1 MRFLAYAN
9 PIELRARVCGLLA
22 TVWLL
27 FLATSAHGHEI
38 RPGLLQ
44 VTQTESN
51 SYSVVWKQPLLGD
64 RRLPLEPQLRPD
76 CTKIEPRIEATASA
90 LIERWTT
97 VCSQPLSLIEIE
109 GLNRTLTDVMLE
121 YTEMAG
127 DQQRALL
134 RPESP
139 SYELGSGGAGSAWL
153 YLKLGI
159 EHLLAG
165 YDHVLFVVGLLLLI
179 SSTRSLLVTITS
191 FTLAHSVTLALS
203 VLGWVSLSQ
212 AAVEACIA
220 LSIVLL
226 AREALTE
233 QDTLLKKSPWL
244 AALAFGLLHG
254 FGFAGALR
262 DIGLPDE
269 NLWVALLS
277 FNVGIELGQLILV
290 GVWMVLG
297 LVARRFVRTST
308 PIESLTPRFHALVA
322 YAIGGM
328 AIYWTLQRVTP
339 MVFNTLTLT

>member
-1 MRFLAYAN
+1 MSLFG
-9 PIELRARVCGLLA
+9 RAFALIALLA
-22 TVWLL
+22 L
-27 FLATSAHGHEI
+27 FSGVASVQAHEI

-44 VTQTESN
+44 VSETAEN
-51 SYSVVWKQPLLGD
+51 SYRIVWKQPLLGD
-64 RRLPLEPQLRPD
+64 RRLPLEPLLLPD
-76 CTKIEPRIEATASA
+76 CSKVDSRLEATASA

-97 VCSQPLSLIEIE
+97 VCSAPLQRVEID

-121 YTEMAG
+121 YTELGG

-139 SYELGSGGAGSAWL
+139 SYELGSGSAGSAWL

-179 SSTRSLLVTITS
+179 SSTRSLLITITS

-226 AREALTE
+226 AREALTK
-233 QDTLLKKSPWL
+233 QDSLLKQSPWL
-244 AALAFGLLHG
+244 AAFAFGLLHG

-277 FNVGIELGQLILV
+277 FNVGIELGQLLLV
-290 GVWMVLG
+290 GVWVG
-297 LVARRFVRTST
+297 LAALAQRLLPSAQTEQTVS
-308 PIESLTPRFHALVA
+308 PRVHAAMA

-328 AIYWTLQRVTP
+328 AIYWTLQRVLP
-339 MVFNTLTLT
+339 MFSTSLTLA